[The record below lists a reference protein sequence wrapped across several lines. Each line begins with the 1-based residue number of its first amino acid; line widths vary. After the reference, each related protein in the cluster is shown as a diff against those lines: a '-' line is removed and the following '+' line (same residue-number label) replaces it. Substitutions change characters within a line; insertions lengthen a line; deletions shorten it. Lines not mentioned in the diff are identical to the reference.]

1 MTNLVPMPD
10 TIPVAREYF
19 QILLMLVFPLH
30 LVLMNAMLG
39 STAVA
44 LYAGWK
50 RDAVLSRLA
59 HELAKALPFLVAF
72 TVNLGVAALLFLQ
85 VLYGNLF
92 YTSSILM
99 GVFWLAV
106 IPLLLVAYFALYRYD
121 FKFPALRGAATALPA
136 LALLIFL
143 CIAFIYTN
151 NMTLM
156 LNPQN
161 WDAYFH
167 NSAGTILNLDDAALV
182 PRYLHFMVGGMA
194 IGGLFVALFGR
205 LKRNMETEVR
215 VAAENFGMGMF
226 VYLTLLQVVAG
237 FWFLMSLPQ
246 KVMLLFLGEDVAAT
260 ALFLSGIICVQL
272 VLFAGIKKKIYLCA
286 GLVVPLLYI
295 MISLRAIVRVGYLK
309 PHFSTESLQVFP
321 QYSPMY
327 FFIVVLVV
335 GLLTI
340 FWLVKKA
347 AGSFQQPQSE
357 E

>member
-1 MTNLVPMPD
+1 MTSLVPTPD
-10 TIPVAREYF
+10 TLPVAREYF
-19 QILLMLVFPLH
+19 QFLLMLVFPLH
-30 LVLMNAMLG
+30 LMLMNAMLG
-39 STAVA
+39 STVVA

-50 RDAVLSRLA
+50 REAVLSRLG

-106 IPLLLVAYFALYRYD
+106 IPLLLVAYFAVYLYD
-121 FKFPALRGAATALPA
+121 FRFLLLTGLATTLPA
-136 LALLIFL
+136 FVLLIFL
-143 CIAFIYTN
+143 CIAFIYSN

-161 WDAYFH
+161 WDTYFH
-167 NSAGTILNLDDAALV
+167 NSAGTVLNLGDAALV

-194 IGGLFVALFGR
+194 IGGLFVALLGR
-205 LKRNMETEVR
+205 LKRNMEPEVR
-215 VAAENFGMGMF
+215 VAAENLGMGMF
-226 VYLTLLQVVAG
+226 VYLTMLQVVAG
-237 FWFLMSLPQ
+237 FLFLLSLPQ
-246 KVMLLFLGEDVAAT
+246 NVMLLFLGGDVAAT
-260 ALFLSGIICVQL
+260 MLFLFGILCVLL
-272 VLFAGIKKKIYLCA
+272 VLAAGLKKKIYLCA
-286 GLVVPLLYI
+286 GFVVPLVYI
-295 MISLRAIVRVGYLK
+295 MVSLRAFVRGGYLK
-309 PHFSTESLQVFP
+309 PHFSTASLHVVP

-327 FFIVVLVV
+327 YFFAVLAV

-347 AGSFQQPQSE
+347 AGSFQRSRSE

>member
-1 MTNLVPMPD
+1 MTTLVPMPD
-10 TIPVAREYF
+10 TMPVAREYF

-30 LVLMNAMLG
+30 LMLMNAMLG

-72 TVNLGVAALLFLQ
+72 TVNLGVAALLFVQ

-92 YTSSILM
+92 YVSSILM
-99 GVFWLAV
+99 GVYWLAV
-106 IPLLLVAYFALYRYD
+106 IPLLLIAYFAVYRYD
-121 FKFPALRGAATALPA
+121 FRFLSLHGAAKALPA
-136 LALLIFL
+136 FALLIFI

-156 LNPQN
+156 LNPLKWQ
-161 WDAYFH
+161 AYFH
-167 NSAGTILNLDDAALV
+167 NSAGTILNLGDAALV

-205 LKRNMETEVR
+205 LKRNMEPEVR

-226 VYLTLLQVVAG
+226 VYLTLLQAIAG

-260 ALFLSGIICVQL
+260 ALFLIGILCVLL
-272 VLFAGIKKKIYLCA
+272 VLVAGIKKKMYVCA
-286 GLVVPLLYI
+286 GLVVPLVYI
-295 MISLRAIVRVGYLK
+295 MVSLRAIVRDGYLK
-309 PHFSTESLQVFP
+309 PHFSTESLHVIP

-327 FFIVVLVV
+327 CFFAVLAV
-335 GLLTI
+335 GVFTI

-347 AGSFQQPQSE
+347 AGSFQRPQSKE
-357 E
+357 